1 MEEGLKERER
11 VVKEVVEVGQKMKAR
26 VRTPGALSREYL
38 DCLAMEEV
46 EEEQ

>member
-1 MEEGLKERER
+1 MNHQVWVVGE
-11 VVKEVVEVGQKMKAR
+11 VVKEAR